1 MSFKEWFVNVRILH
15 DNIWYTITPHN
26 IKVVKSLTEEPWYAE
41 IKWVDNGELG
51 NTIEPDTIYC
61 GDTIEIYSGTIATDL
76 ELLFRGRIY
85 NIGEEYSSLDKGIY
99 KFNPERYIEAYRGK
113 ILQDNERYAV
123 VPADYDRTQFV
134 ELAED
139 AKNNGLIAGYTIWVD
154 NGIRRC
160 RKRSGKR
167 SYWEL
172 LREIAED
179 ADWDFYVD
187 NDNTLHIFPR
197 QHSIYPGSIVPK
209 FVFKT
214 EYDATNIINSI
225 EIYGAAQ
232 ITIGS
237 DSEYT
242 ENTINWEGY
251 NLTKDTEVRAVGTVS
266 IRASSTGTVAL
277 KRQFDSTLDLSTGGM
292 LHFRYKYW
300 AEGVTS
306 DTRENSLRIE
316 FYTDSNNYFQKEIG
330 VAGGRVWRIGNTG
343 AYQFQFS
350 EINIGFNIYDEEGY
364 NIIGSPKWENISSLA
379 ICVIYPVGS
388 NNTLWIDD
396 MYFQQMQIVSRK
408 GDDESISKYGLRK
421 GPSLNDGNIYNAA
434 QADAIADV
442 LLALYSKPRL
452 IIEGLRTEDTFQ
464 YPLGYRCTVA
474 LHDKK
479 VVGEIR
485 RITYTFDGKMLTEE
499 LDISQ
504 RYIPKPERALGDLVT
519 LMRKVNWNVDLFRK
533 LFSDQVLVDIP
544 TELIDW
550 NRVTSM
556 FPYEDWYNVKK
567 IAITGE
573 GGSSGWKKIEETPG
587 CCIQETIY
595 TGDIYLYS
603 IEKSAIYSPLKLS
616 SGTLWFRTRM
626 KLETL
631 SNLGIIF
638 GNGEIQWDP
647 TFIAVPMEWVGFSI
661 SPNTILYAQ
670 VGTLDPY
677 AYPEATIIHSHPIA
691 TLNIGVEYDIEY
703 RCYSGNSIVWYLNQV
718 PKSTLTNYQPSSTLK
733 EFYVYWNG
741 GPGSG
746 GIRFGELEWAQG
758 R

>member
-556 FPYEDWYNVKK
+556 FPYEDWYNVRR
-567 IAITGE
+567 ITITGE
-573 GGSSGWKKIEETPG
+573 GGTSGWEETDPG
-587 CCIQETIY
+587 NIINPTFRVDNLYFEIGAAT
-595 TGDIYLYS
+595 TGGHLDNS
-603 IEKSAIYSPLKLS
+603 LS
-616 SGTLWFRTRM
+616 VKTDTLWFRTR
-626 KLETL
+626 LTL
-631 SNLGIIF
+631 HELNSIEMYFANLVWTGRK
-638 GNGEIQWDP
+638 
-647 TFIAVPMEWVGFSI
+647 VGFYI
-661 SPNTILYAQ
+661 GPDTILYSTINTE
-670 VGTLDPY
+670 TLT
-677 AYPEATIIHSHPIA
+677 EHHVLA
-691 TLNIGVEYDIEY
+691 TLNLDSEYLVEY
-703 RCYSGNSIVWYLNQV
+703 RCWNQNSIVWYVNEVPRYTITSFSLPNTLNHFV
-718 PKSTLTNYQPSSTLK
+718 FYFDSTS
-733 EFYVYWNG
+733 NG
-741 GPGSG
+741 TMR
-746 GIRFGELEWAQG
+746 ITFGALEWAQG